1 MITEQNEMMKKYFG
15 IFIGISIWLIIGC
28 SPKHGQ
34 KQQEKE
40 QSTLHVKTDSIEIL
54 TTLIQKDSA
63 DYQLYLRRAIFEV
76 DAGDLD
82 PALRD
87 LMRALELNQ
96 NDPQIYLLLSDVY
109 FLLGKPHN
117 SIDALQKTLKIDP
130 ENETAF
136 LKLAEIYLLK
146 AEYKTAQQ
154 FAESAIRLN
163 SENAE
168 AYYLKAISRLEIS
181 DTTDALNMLKISAR
195 LDTLNYMTFMQI
207 AAIYNSRNDTICK
220 DYYVKALIVRPND
233 ERTLY
238 LLGMYYQEQS
248 DFENALQT
256 YQVLMNLYPENI
268 NAIYNSGYI
277 YLVELEDFESAEQ
290 AFQEVIEINPNHVQS
305 VYNLGRTYEAM
316 GLFDKA
322 HIQYREAL
330 RLLPNYP
337 LAVQGLNRL
346 AEME

>member
-1 MITEQNEMMKKYFG
+1 MKHNIEQMMKYIG
-15 IFIGISIWLIIGC
+15 IIISISIWFAFGC
-28 SPKHGQ
+28 STNQGNR
-34 KQQEKE
+34 KQAAN
-40 QSTLHVKTDSIEIL
+40 STIVTTETDSIEIL

-63 DYQLYLRRAIFEV
+63 DYKLFLRRAVFEV
-76 DAGDLD
+76 DNENLD

-87 LMRALELNQ
+87 LMQALELNQ

-117 SIDALQKTLKIDP
+117 SIDALQKALKIDP
-130 ENETAF
+130 LNQTAF
-136 LKLAEIYLLK
+136 LKLSEIYLLK
-146 AEYKTAQQ
+146 GEYPAAQKY
-154 FAESAIRLN
+154 AESAIRIN
-163 SENAE
+163 RENAE
-168 AYYLKAISRLEIS
+168 AYYLKAISRLEIG
-181 DTTDALNMLKISAR
+181 DTTDALNMLQISAK

-207 AAIYNSRNDTICK
+207 ASIYNSRNDTICK

-233 ERTLY
+233 ERALY
-238 LLGMYYQEQS
+238 FLGMYYQEQN

-256 YQVLMNLYPENI
+256 YEVLSGLYPDNI

-290 AFQEVIEINPNHVQS
+290 SFQQVIEINPAHVQS
-305 VYNLGRTYEAM
+305 VFNLGRTYEAM
-316 GLFDKA
+316 GLYNKA
-322 HIQYREAL
+322 RTQYREAL

-346 AEME
+346 DEMD